1 MNGAATLTG
10 PAFFEESQSFSP
22 WVYVL
27 IAAVVAILAA
37 VVTMR
42 QSTIVSPEAVAVRF
56 GFVYRTRIPIADI
69 REAEAVVYRPIA
81 EYGGWGIRGF
91 GKRRALNTRGNRGV
105 LLTKTDGSTILI
117 GSQKPRELLAAL
129 GQAGVATQ
137 DRLPAETR
145 EF

>member
-1 MNGAATLTG
+1 VNGATLSGT
-10 PAFFEESQSFSP
+10 PLFEESQGFSP

-27 IAAVVAILAA
+27 VAAVLAILAA

-42 QSTIVSPEAVAVRF
+42 QSTRVSTDAVTVRF
-56 GFVYRTRIPIADI
+56 GFVYRTRIPLAEI
-69 REAEAVVYRPIA
+69 RQAEAVVYRPIA

-91 GKRRALNTRGNRGV
+91 GKRRALNTRGNCGV
-105 LLTKTDGSTILI
+105 LLTRMDGSTILI
-117 GSQKPRELLAAL
+117 GSQKPRELLSAL
-129 GQAGVATQ
+129 GQAGVATL